1 MSYEKDFKSLS
12 GVNPKNLI
20 EKKSSKPYFINGQR
34 EEFFLNYQDFIP
46 DIKEYCEYKSKGKV
60 DYSFI
65 NKEKREHIISN
76 NIRNLFFSV
85 VDIRN
90 NNSPTSTESNAIV
103 KTDNKFSNET
113 KRHVRNLLTK
123 NLTPNQ
129 IGYEMINLY
138 GYSAMCSTLYQENT
152 PIKDIIKYYLCLG
165 TEASFIILCAKFTF
179 NKIFYF
185 LKKRF

>member
-1 MSYEKDFKSLS
+1 MSDGKDFKTHSEIIRNNFFDKTS
-12 GVNPKNLI
+12 PKHYLNN
-20 EKKSSKPYFINGQR
+20 SHR
-34 EEFFLNYQDFIP
+34 EEFLLNYEELIP
-46 DIKEYCEYKSKGKV
+46 DIKEFCEYKSKGKV

-65 NKEKREHIISN
+65 NKEKRENRISN
-76 NIRNLFFSV
+76 NLRNLFFSI

-113 KRHVRNLLTK
+113 KRHVRYLLSK
-123 NLTPNQ
+123 NLTTNQ

-138 GYSAMCSTLYQENT
+138 GYSAMCSTLYQENI
-152 PIKDIIKYYLCLG
+152 PIKDLIKYYFCLG
-165 TEASFIILCAKFTF
+165 TEIIFIILGAKFTL
-179 NKIFYF
+179 NKLFYF